1 MTLQLF
7 AFDMAG
13 TTVRDQGVVL
23 ETFKAVADEAS
34 LAVETTWL
42 QSRMGWDK
50 QTVFRELLARSGR
63 DTTSAGSLAERF
75 QVVLAARFD
84 ADPPRP
90 IAGVEEV
97 LEALEAS
104 GVRVAFTTGFAR
116 ATADLLLQRL
126 GWTRFVS
133 VASDEVDRGRPAPD
147 LIFEVMRRTGVTDP
161 AQVGAAGDTP
171 SDLAAATTAGCQLV
185 VGVGTG
191 SYSLEDLADH
201 PHTHLLPDLRT
212 LPQIVAQ
219 SRRR

>member
-1 MTLQLF
+1 MTLRLF

-13 TTVRDQGVVL
+13 TTVQDQGVVL
-23 ETFKAVADEAS
+23 QTFQAVADEVG
-34 LAVETTWL
+34 LAVDAAWL

-50 QTVFRELLARSGR
+50 QTVFRELLARAGR
-63 DTTSAGSLAERF
+63 DSVSAGALAARF

-84 ADPPRP
+84 AEPPRP
-90 IAGVEEV
+90 IAGALET

-126 GWTRFVS
+126 GWTRFES

-147 LIFEVMRRTGVTDP
+147 LIFEAMRRTGVTDP
-161 AQVGAAGDTP
+161 AHVGAAGDTP

-212 LPQIVAQ
+212 LPQIVSQ
-219 SRRR
+219 SRRK